1 MSGSYRSV
9 SYQLFVILVK
19 ECILDKTL
27 FKAELDHVRPVVKL
41 SITRE
46 IDFVGASSKNKRTYN
61 GCFGGQS
68 FDKTSIEVTTYII
81 LGE

>member
-1 MSGSYRSV
+1 MSGSYPSV

-46 IDFVGASSKNKRTYN
+46 IDFVCWLQKQKDLQWMFRRAK
-61 GCFGGQS
+61 
-68 FDKTSIEVTTYII
+68 
-81 LGE
+81 L